1 MRFGYAKIYS
11 HFPSLFSHLEKGFCV
26 NWGIYFPA
34 RPAVTERSSRMSTYE
49 LRCRE
54 CGKTF
59 GNQPK
64 SICEECFSP
73 LEVTYDYDAIKKQV
87 SRELF
92 ASRAPNIWRYREL
105 LPLPAGY
112 QPSLPVG
119 FTPLVSAP
127 RLGDKIGSRRL
138 CIKNDAVC
146 LPTLSFKDRVVAVA
160 LANARAFGFD
170 TVACSSTGN
179 LANSVAAQAARDG
192 FKAWIFIPSDLEPA
206 KILGTQVFGAE
217 LVRINGS
224 YDHVNRLCS
233 QIADEH
239 RWGFVNVNLRPYYA
253 EGSKTV
259 GYEIAEQLGWRL
271 PDNVVVPMAGGSLI
285 TKIKKA
291 FDELVQL
298 GLVDPKPVRFFGAQA
313 SGCSPISTAVKQYS
327 TEIEPQRPKTIARSL
342 AIGNPADG
350 HYAIKAITKSGGWS
364 EDVSDQEVVSGIQ
377 LLAETEGIFTETA
390 GGVTVSSTRKLIQQ
404 DRILPDETTVLCITG
419 NGLKTTDV
427 LADKYQVERPIAPK
441 LAEFETYLA
450 AKLGDLPATIPLSA
464 PAADAAR
471 V

>member
-1 MRFGYAKIYS
+1 MGT
-11 HFPSLFSHLEKGFCV
+11 G
-26 NWGIYFPA
+26 
-34 RPAVTERSSRMSTYE
+34 TYE
-49 LRCRE
+49 LVCRE
-54 CGKTF
+54 CGKAW
-59 GNQPK
+59 GNQPR
-64 SICEECFSP
+64 SICEDCFSP
-73 LEVTYDYDAIKKQV
+73 LEVTYDYDSIRPLI

-92 ASRAPNIWRYREL
+92 AARAPNMWRYREL
-105 LPLPAGY
+105 LPLPAEF
-112 QPSLPVG
+112 QPSLPIG
-119 FTPLVSAP
+119 FTPLVKAP
-127 RLGDKIGSRRL
+127 RLGEKIGSRRL
-138 CIKNDAVC
+138 FIKNDAVC

-160 LANARAFGFD
+160 LANARSFGFD

-179 LANSVAAQAARDG
+179 LANSVAAQAAREG

-217 LVRINGS
+217 VVRINGS

-291 FDELVQL
+291 FDELVL
-298 GLVDPKPVRFFGAQA
+298 MGLVEPRRVKFFGAQA
-313 SGCSPISTAVKQYS
+313 TGCSPISTAVKQYAN
-327 TEIEPQRPKTIARSL
+327 EIEPQRPKTIARSL

-350 HYAIKAITKSGGWS
+350 HYAIKAINNSGGWS
-364 EDVSDQEVVSGIQ
+364 EDVTDPEVVSSIQ
-377 LLAETEGIFTETA
+377 LLATTEGIFTETA
-390 GGVTVSSTRKLIQQ
+390 GGVTVGSARKLIQQ

-427 LADKYQVERPIAPK
+427 LMDKYESETPIAPK
-441 LAEFETYLA
+441 LSEFEAYLA
-450 AKLGDLPATIPLSA
+450 GKVGVVPGVF
-464 PAADAAR
+464 ADAVTASAAGD
-471 V
+471 

>member
-1 MRFGYAKIYS
+1 
-11 HFPSLFSHLEKGFCV
+11 
-26 NWGIYFPA
+26 
-34 RPAVTERSSRMSTYE
+34 
-49 LRCRE
+49 
-54 CGKTF
+54 
-59 GNQPK
+59 
-64 SICEECFSP
+64 
-73 LEVTYDYDAIKKQV
+73 
-87 SRELF
+87 
-92 ASRAPNIWRYREL
+92 
-105 LPLPAGY
+105 
-112 QPSLPVG
+112 
-119 FTPLVSAP
+119 
-127 RLGDKIGSRRL
+127 
-138 CIKNDAVC
+138 
-146 LPTLSFKDRVVAVA
+146 LSFKDRVVAVA
-160 LANARAFGFD
+160 LANARAFGFE

-179 LANSVAAQAARDG
+179 LANSVAAQAAREG
-192 FKAWIFIPSDLEPA
+192 LKAWIFIPSDLEQA

-217 LVRINGS
+217 LVRINGT

-291 FDELVQL
+291 FDELTLL
-298 GLVDPKPVRFFGAQA
+298 GLVEPKQVRFFGAQA

-350 HYAIKAITKSGGWS
+350 HYAIKAITKSDGWS
-364 EDVSDQEVVSGIQ
+364 EDVADYEVVDSIQ
-377 LLAETEGIFTETA
+377 LLAATEGVFTETA
-390 GGVTVSSTRKLIQQ
+390 GGVTVGTARKLIQQ

-427 LADKYQVERPIAPK
+427 LAGRFQAERPISAK
-441 LAEFETYLA
+441 LSEFEAYLA
-450 AKLGDLPATIPLSA
+450 GKTGNIGAATLPGSA
-464 PAADAAR
+464 AVADAAAF
-471 V
+471 

>member
-1 MRFGYAKIYS
+1 MGTS
-11 HFPSLFSHLEKGFCV
+11 
-26 NWGIYFPA
+26 
-34 RPAVTERSSRMSTYE
+34 TSTYQ

-54 CGKTF
+54 CGRTW
-59 GNQPK
+59 GNQPR
-64 SICEECFSP
+64 SICEDCFSP
-73 LEVTYDYDAIKKQV
+73 LEVSYDYDSLRPRV

-119 FTPLVSAP
+119 YTPLVSAP
-127 RLGDKIGSRRL
+127 QLGEQIGSRNL
-138 CIKNDAVC
+138 YIKNDAVC

-160 LANARAFGFD
+160 LANARNFGFD

-179 LANSVAAQAARDG
+179 LANSVAAQAARGG
-192 FKAWIFIPSDLEPA
+192 FKAWIFIPADLEPA
-206 KILGTQVFGAE
+206 KILGTQVFGAQ
-217 LVRINGS
+217 LVRISGS

-233 QIADEH
+233 QIADE
-239 RWGFVNVNLRPYYA
+239 RQWGFVNVNLRPYYA

-285 TKIKKA
+285 TKIKKG
-291 FDELVQL
+291 FDELMLL
-298 GLVDPKPVRFFGAQA
+298 GLVKPKPVRFFGAQA
-313 SGCSPISTAVKQYS
+313 TGCSPISTAIKQYS
-327 TEIEPQRPKTIARSL
+327 SEIEPQRPVTIARSL

-350 HYAIKAITKSGGWS
+350 HYAIKAIHSSGGWS
-364 EDVSDQEVVSGIQ
+364 DDICDAEIVSSIQ
-377 LLAETEGIFTETA
+377 LLARTEGIFTETA
-390 GGVTVSSTRKLIQQ
+390 GGVTVGTARKLLRQ

-427 LADKYQVERPIAPK
+427 LAGRYETEAPIAPK
-441 LAEFETYLA
+441 LKEFELLLESRLSGSGVPLYAGANPALTSA
-450 AKLGDLPATIPLSA
+450 AENSTIPVEA
-464 PAADAAR
+464 
-471 V
+471 